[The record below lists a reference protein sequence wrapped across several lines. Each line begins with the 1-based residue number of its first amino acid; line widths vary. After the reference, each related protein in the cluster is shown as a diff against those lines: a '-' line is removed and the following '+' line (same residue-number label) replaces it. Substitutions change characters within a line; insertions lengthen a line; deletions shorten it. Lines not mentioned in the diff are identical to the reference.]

1 MRGKGRNEVKYLTA
15 GERQDFMEAVKKAE
29 DTRDRVV
36 FELLFRTGLRIS
48 ELTGLNIEKV
58 KGKRFLT
65 ILGKGDRERTI
76 PLTEELQGILEEFI
90 DWKAQNGEGL
100 HPRAPLFLN
109 KKGKRITPR
118 GLRDRVYFYCR
129 KAGLERTFS
138 PHSFRHTLGFEL
150 GKNNI
155 PIQVIQKILGHS
167 NINTTRIY
175 TEPCIEQVEQALYTI
190 GTSSRELPKIDILGS
205 NRVRTLTGQAV

>member
-1 MRGKGRNEVKYLTA
+1 MRRKGKNEVKYLTA
-15 GERQDFMEAVKKAE
+15 GERKDFMEAVKKAE
-29 DTRDRVV
+29 DTRDTVV

-48 ELTGLNIEKV
+48 ELAGLNIEKV

-65 ILGKGDRERTI
+65 IRGKGDRERTI
-76 PLTEELQGILEEFI
+76 PLTEELKAILEGFI
-90 DWKAQNGEGL
+90 DWKQMNGESI
-100 HPRAPLFLN
+100 HPRAPLFMN
-109 KKGKRITPR
+109 KQGERITTR

-150 GKNNI
+150 GKAGI

-175 TEPCIEQVEQALYTI
+175 TEPSLEQVEQALYTI
-190 GTSSRELPKIDILGS
+190 GAPSGELPKIDILGS
-205 NRVRTLTGQAV
+205 NRVGTLAGQGV